1 MDQLAPHTPQTLS
14 SDLLALGVRA
24 GDVLLL
30 HASNRS
36 LGYVAGGVQAVVEA
50 LLAVLGPQGTLVVP
64 THTGDNSDPAG
75 WQHPPVPQPW
85 CPVIREQAPA
95 FDPLRTPSRWTGA
108 RCRPCRSS
116 GSSEGR

>member
-1 MDQLAPHTPQTLS
+1 MGEVTFLGRGSTPILSQMDQRAPHTSQTLS
-14 SDLLALGVRA
+14 SDLLGLGVRA

-64 THTGDNSDPAG
+64 THTGTTRIRPAG
-75 WQHPPVPQPW
+75 NTH
-85 CPVIREQAPA
+85 
-95 FDPLRTPSRWTGA
+95 PSRSHG
-108 RCRPCRSS
+108 
-116 GSSEGR
+116 GR